1 MQKFKSHTSKLY
13 EAIEDAA
20 RVRKSDQRRIVEREM
35 KQEWGVDFGESKEG
49 EDYLSED
56 FVTGARD
63 SLDAIESEF
72 EKHVDGFL
80 KLLPLQTHVD
90 TSFLSF
96 RLETTFR
103 QNVSA

>member
-1 MQKFKSHTSKLY
+1 M
-13 EAIEDAA
+13 
-20 RVRKSDQRRIVEREM
+20 RKSDQRRIVEREI

-72 EKHVDGFL
+72 EKHADGFL
-80 KLLPLQTHVD
+80 KLLPCKRTLI
-90 TSFLSF
+90 
-96 RLETTFR
+96 RLFSR
-103 QNVSA
+103 FD